1 MWTEGWTGYCYVD
14 RGLDRILLCG
24 QRVGGCVDRVLDTF
38 LLFGQRDGQT
48 FAVWTEG
55 LTDICCVFGQRIGG
69 WQRVALILA
78 VWTKDWRLCGQS
90 GVQALPVW
98 TEWCAGPSCVNRVVC
113 RPLRRGQSGGQ
124 ALPVWTEWC
133 AGPSCVDR
141 VVGRLL
147 RCGQS
152 GGQAL
157 TVSTEWWTGPYGVDR
172 VVDKPFLCGQSG
184 VQALT
189 AWTEWWAGPYG
200 VDRVVGRP
208 LRRGQTAGLFII
220 KPRIISG
227 ITTLVTAP

>member
-1 MWTEGWTGYCYVD
+1 MDGVLDRILLCGQRAGQDIAMWTEGWTGYCYVD

-98 TEWCAGPSCVNRVVC
+98 TE
-113 RPLRRGQSGGQ
+113 
-124 ALPVWTEWC
+124 
-133 AGPSCVDR
+133 
-141 VVGRLL
+141 
-147 RCGQS
+147 
-152 GGQAL
+152 
-157 TVSTEWWTGPYGVDR
+157 
-172 VVDKPFLCGQSG
+172 
-184 VQALT
+184 
-189 AWTEWWAGPYG
+189 
-200 VDRVVGRP
+200 
-208 LRRGQTAGLFII
+208 
-220 KPRIISG
+220 
-227 ITTLVTAP
+227 